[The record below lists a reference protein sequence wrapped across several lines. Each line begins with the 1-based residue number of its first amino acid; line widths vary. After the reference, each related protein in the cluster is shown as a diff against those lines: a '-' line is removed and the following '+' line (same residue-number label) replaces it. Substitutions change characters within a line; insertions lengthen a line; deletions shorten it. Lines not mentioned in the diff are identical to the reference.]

1 MKRIAKM
8 FWLQFVLFIMIF
20 PITSP
25 QAKPISDDVDEEET
39 ILVGRISHVEGQL
52 LRYVPDEKEW
62 VATVADAPFYTDDI
76 LHSGE
81 KGRAE
86 FIMPNNTWVRIDG
99 DTQIQLNA
107 LKDDVIEVDVA
118 SGLARFH
125 NKGSY
130 AIVRA
135 TTPFGHVVAPEK
147 TSFDLY
153 VGDES
158 VEVVAL
164 KGKVDFFHGTS
175 ETRFEVIPG
184 APAIIADSWQVT
196 AGKDDVDT
204 DWDRWN
210 RDREHLW
217 ATRNRVGE
225 ESVKYLPPNLSY
237 EAHALEEHGR
247 WERVYYDGGYSYF
260 WRPVY
265 VGVGWAPF
273 TAGRWTVR
281 YGENTWIPHEPFGYV
296 THHYGNWI
304 FLRGFWYWAPP
315 VARVRVGV
323 GFPLLEIG
331 FAWYP
336 GRVAWIHS
344 GGYIGWVPLAPYE
357 PYYCYR
363 RWGPRAIVVKNVNI
377 INLNINRYKYVKH
390 AVIIN
395 QNKLYTVR
403 NYRKARVRNIKH
415 ATLVKNYRVA
425 PVLNNRVIKNYNN
438 MRERYDFTD
447 VRVRSK
453 PHRPVNKTIQQRHL
467 VLKQGVDNKD
477 KTVRQNITDVRRSKF
492 AGRVAVRSPRTKVR
506 LAPTNQLNRRMA
518 EREFYEKKHKKGADL
533 RTGARMRATKEKQK
547 SRRQMPVE
555 SVRQKKVRAE
565 DQSYA
570 RKNVRKVQRKSSPLP
585 VRQQEVRTE
594 DPSYARKE
602 VQRVQRRPS
611 PQPVKQRKVQAE
623 DQGKGGPEEKKQRY
637 KEESYME
644 SQNRSSPQ
652 AQGNNY
658 RKDGSGERQSR
669 NHHSSSR
676 NQDRRR
682 TDSTQRS
689 FRGGYTR

>member
-1 MKRIAKM
+1 MKQIAKL
-8 FWLQFVLFIMIF
+8 FWLQFVLFIMVF

-25 QAKPISDDVDEEET
+25 QAKPLSDDIDKEGTV
-39 ILVGRISHVEGQL
+39 LVGRISHVEGQL

-62 VATVADAPFYTDDI
+62 VATVKDAPFYTDDL
-76 LHSGE
+76 LHSDE

-99 DTQIQLNA
+99 DTQIQLNV
-107 LKDDVIEVDVA
+107 LKDDVTEIDVA
-118 SGLARFH
+118 SGLVRFH

-130 AIVRA
+130 AIIRA
-135 TTPFGHVVAPEK
+135 TTPFGYVVAPEK

-158 VEVVAL
+158 VEVIAL

-184 APAIIADSWQVT
+184 APAILADSWQVT

-217 ATRNRVGE
+217 ATRNRIGV
-225 ESVKYLPPNLSY
+225 ESVKYLPPSLSY
-237 EAHALEEHGR
+237 EAHVLEEHGR
-247 WERVYYDGGYSYF
+247 WERVYYDGGYWYF

-265 VGVGWAPF
+265 VSVGWAPF
-273 TAGRWTVR
+273 TAGRWTVC

-296 THHYGNWI
+296 THHYGNWV

-315 VARVRVGV
+315 VARVRVSV
-323 GFPLLEIG
+323 APPLLEIG

-363 RWGPRAIVVKNVNI
+363 RWGPRAVVVKNVNI
-377 INLNINRYKYVKH
+377 TNLNINKYNYFKH

-403 NYRKARVRNIKH
+403 NYRKARVRNINH

-425 PVLNNRVIKNYNN
+425 PVLNNTVIKNYNN

-453 PHRPVNKTIQQRHL
+453 PHRPGNKTIQQRRL
-467 VLKQGVDNKD
+467 ALKQGMDNKN
-477 KTVRQNITDVRRSKF
+477 KAVRQNITDVRRSRL
-492 AGRVAVRSPRTKVR
+492 AGRVGVSSPRTKDR

-518 EREFYEKKHKKGADL
+518 EREFHEREHKKRADL
-533 RTGARMRATKEKQK
+533 RTERTEDRIQATKEKQK
-547 SRRQMPVE
+547 SR
-555 SVRQKKVRAE
+555 SVRQQKIRAE

-570 RKNVRKVQRKSSPLP
+570 RKEVRKVQRKSSPLP
-585 VRQQEVRTE
+585 ARRQEVRRE
-594 DPSYARKE
+594 DRSYARKE

-611 PQPVKQRKVQAE
+611 PQPVKQEEVQAE
-623 DQGKGGPEEKKQRY
+623 DQGKGGPEGKKQGYR
-637 KEESYME
+637 EELRTDLR
-644 SQNRSSPQ
+644 NRSNLK
-652 AQGNNY
+652 AQGSNY
-658 RKDGSGERQSR
+658 WKDGSEERQSR
-669 NHHSSSR
+669 IRNSSSR

-682 TDSTQRS
+682 TDSTHRS
-689 FRGGYTR
+689 FRGYTR

>member
-1 MKRIAKM
+1 MKHIAKL
-8 FWLQFVLFIMIF
+8 FWLQFILFIMVF

-25 QAKPISDDVDEEET
+25 QAKPLSDDIDEEVT
-39 ILVGRISHVEGQL
+39 VLVGRISHVEGQL

-62 VATVADAPFYTDDI
+62 VATVKDAPFYTGDL
-76 LHSGE
+76 LHSDE

-99 DTQIQLNA
+99 DTQIQLNV
-107 LKDDVIEVDVA
+107 LKDDVTEIDVA
-118 SGLARFH
+118 SGLVRFH

-130 AIVRA
+130 AIIRA
-135 TTPFGHVVAPEK
+135 TTPFGYVVAPEE

-158 VEVVAL
+158 VEVIAL

-184 APAIIADSWQVT
+184 AAAILADSRQVT

-217 ATRNRVGE
+217 ATRNRTGV
-225 ESVKYLPPNLSY
+225 ESVKYLPPGLSY
-237 EAHALEEHGR
+237 EAHVLEEQGR
-247 WERVYYDGGYSYF
+247 WERVHYDGGYWYF

-265 VGVGWAPF
+265 VSVGWAPF
-273 TAGRWTVR
+273 TAGRWTVC

-296 THHYGNWI
+296 THHYGNWV

-315 VARVRVGV
+315 VARVRVYV
-323 GFPLLEIG
+323 GLPLLEIG

-363 RWGPRAIVVKNVNI
+363 RWGPRAVVVKNVNI
-377 INLNINRYKYVKH
+377 TNLNINKYKYFKH

-403 NYRKARVRNIKH
+403 NYRKARVRNINH

-425 PVLNNRVIKNYNN
+425 PVLNNTVIKNYNN

-447 VRVRSK
+447 VRVTSK
-453 PHRPVNKTIQQRHL
+453 PHRPVNKTIQQRHRA
-467 VLKQGVDNKD
+467 VKQGVDNKD
-477 KTVRQNITDVRRSKF
+477 KTVRQNITGVRRSRP
-492 AGRVAVRSPRTKVR
+492 AGRVGVSSPRTKDR
-506 LAPTNQLNRRMA
+506 LAPANQLNRRMT
-518 EREFYEKKHKKGADL
+518 ERAFHETENKKRADL
-533 RTGARMRATKEKQK
+533 RKEDRVQAAKEKQK
-547 SRRQMPVE
+547 SR
-555 SVRQKKVRAE
+555 SVKQQRVRAE
-565 DQSYA
+565 DQRHA

-585 VRQQEVRTE
+585 ARRQEVRTE
-594 DPSYARKE
+594 DRSYARKE

-611 PQPVKQRKVQAE
+611 PQPVKQEEVQAE
-623 DQGKGGPEEKKQRY
+623 DQGRGGPEEKKQRY
-637 KEESYME
+637 KGESYME
-644 SQNRSSPQ
+644 SRNRSSPQ
-652 AQGNNY
+652 AQGSNY
-658 RKDGSGERQSR
+658 WKDGSGERQSR
-669 NHHSSSR
+669 NRNSSSR

-682 TDSTQRS
+682 TDSTHRS
-689 FRGGYTR
+689 FRGYTR

>member
-1 MKRIAKM
+1 MKQIAKL
-8 FWLQFVLFIMIF
+8 FWLQFVLFIIIF

-25 QAKPISDDVDEEET
+25 QAKPIPDDIDEEGSV
-39 ILVGRISHVEGQL
+39 LVGRISHVEGQL

-62 VATVADAPFYTDDI
+62 VATVKDAPFYTDDL
-76 LHSGE
+76 LHSDE
-81 KGRAE
+81 KAKAE

-99 DTQIQLNA
+99 DTQIQLNV
-107 LKDDVIEVDVA
+107 LKDDVTEIDVA
-118 SGLARFH
+118 SGLVRFH

-130 AIVRA
+130 AIIRA
-135 TTPFGHVVAPEK
+135 TTPFGYVVAPEK

-158 VEVVAL
+158 VEVIAL

-184 APAIIADSWQVT
+184 ASAIIADSWQVT

-217 ATRNRVGE
+217 ATRNRTGV
-225 ESVKYLPPNLSY
+225 ESARYLPPSLSY

-247 WERVYYDGGYSYF
+247 WERVYYDGGYWYF

-296 THHYGNWI
+296 THHYGNWV

-344 GGYIGWVPLAPYE
+344 GSYIGWVPLAPYE

-363 RWGPRAIVVKNVNI
+363 RWGPRAVVVKNVNI
-377 INLNINRYKYVKH
+377 TNLNINRYKYVKH

-403 NYRKARVRNIKH
+403 NYKKARIRNINH
-415 ATLVKNYRVA
+415 ATLVKNYRVT
-425 PVLNNRVIKNYNN
+425 PVLNNRAIKNYNN

-453 PHRPVNKTIQQRHL
+453 PHRPANKTIQQRHRA
-467 VLKQGVDNKD
+467 LKQGVDNKN
-477 KTVRQNITDVRRSKF
+477 KTVRQNITDVRRSRL
-492 AGRVAVRSPRTKVR
+492 AGRVGVSSPRTKDR
-506 LAPTNQLNRRMA
+506 LAPTNQLNRRVA
-518 EREFYEKKHKKGADL
+518 EREFHEREHKKRADL
-533 RTGARMRATKEKQK
+533 RTEDRMQATKEKQK
-547 SRRQMPVE
+547 SRRKMPVE
-555 SVRQKKVRAE
+555 SVRQQKVRAE
-565 DQSYA
+565 DQRYA
-570 RKNVRKVQRKSSPLP
+570 RKEVRKVQRKSSPLP
-585 VRQQEVRTE
+585 ARRQEVGRE
-594 DPSYARKE
+594 DRG
-602 VQRVQRRPS
+602 R
-611 PQPVKQRKVQAE
+611 
-623 DQGKGGPEEKKQRY
+623 GGREKKKQRHT
-637 KEESYME
+637 EESYME
-644 SQNRSSPQ
+644 SRNRSSVQ
-652 AQGNNY
+652 AQGSNDW
-658 RKDGSGERQSR
+658 KDGSGERQSR
-669 NHHSSSR
+669 TPNSRSR
-676 NQDRRR
+676 NQDKRR
-682 TDSTQRS
+682 TDSTHRS
-689 FRGGYTR
+689 FRGYTR